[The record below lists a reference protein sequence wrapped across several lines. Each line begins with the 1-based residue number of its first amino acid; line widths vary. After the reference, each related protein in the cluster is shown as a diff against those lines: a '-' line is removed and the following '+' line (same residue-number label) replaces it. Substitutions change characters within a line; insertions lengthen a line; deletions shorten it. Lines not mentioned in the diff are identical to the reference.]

1 MRTCIILLIGI
12 AFVIIVWT
20 FGLWTTHNSMI
31 YYDKEHA
38 TCMHKPISG

>member
-20 FGLWTTHNSMI
+20 YGLRTTHNGMI
-31 YYDKEHA
+31 CDKGHS